1 MAAKLHAAATTTTG
15 WLTNMHNDLCVVR
28 LHVNNGSTQPNL
40 THTNSNWTI
49 YRGTANKDRGVLVG
63 IVELCE
69 KICKLCATILKIMR
83 ALFANYAHLFRFC
96 ITHSLIQDRQNS
108 LPPSSKTL
116 DFLYCLARS
125 AALTLAEWSLL
136 LSGFF
141 KYLSIDEMLW
151 GMPMLND

>member
-40 THTNSNWTI
+40 THANSNWTI

-63 IVELCE
+63 IVELCA
-69 KICKLCATILKIMR
+69 KKLQIMR
-83 ALFANYAHLFRFC
+83 NDFKDYALFANYAHLFRFC
-96 ITHSLIQDRQNS
+96 ITHSLIQERQNS

-136 LSGFF
+136 LSGFSNTYPLMKCF
-141 KYLSIDEMLW
+141 EECRC
-151 GMPMLND
+151 